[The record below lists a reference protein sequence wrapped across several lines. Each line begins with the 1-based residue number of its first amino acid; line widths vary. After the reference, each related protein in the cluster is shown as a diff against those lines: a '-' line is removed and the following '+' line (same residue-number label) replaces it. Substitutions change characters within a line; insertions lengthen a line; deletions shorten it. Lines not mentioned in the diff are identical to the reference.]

1 MKAKFASKILV
12 LSVLLALM
20 FSAVGPAQAAGIYT
34 HSVFVERAIERLTAN
49 GGYSELVNILN
60 TYPAVV
66 NYGATFPD
74 TTLGSFNI
82 LGVPIPAP
90 DDEWGENFLLADV
103 PAGPYKVEVAVNGK
117 VYFQDIVVTPGKTA
131 WIEVRTQ

>member
-1 MKAKFASKILV
+1 MPINLYPGPNFNRPRYYATTYAD
-12 LSVLLALM
+12 AL
-20 FSAVGPAQAAGIYT
+20 GLI
-34 HSVFVERAIERLTAN
+34 H
-49 GGYSELVNILN
+49 
-60 TYPAVV
+60 
-66 NYGATFPD
+66 
-74 TTLGSFNI
+74 
-82 LGVPIPAP
+82 P